1 MNTVIEPCCYP
12 KQLTH
17 NLEEAEGWTDVK
29 DPNTGDV
36 RREKRG
42 PQVSH
47 FFSFSDWSTDELIPW
62 TLSSVSGCEAVL
74 CLVQLDFR
82 TVYTLADMLR
92 RTYFDR
98 ASGEDKPVV
107 KHLTIIT
114 QTPRLIPEK
123 QRYELRAQL
132 GRFIDE
138 GRVTVCEDN
147 IGFRCIAASNGKRH
161 LVIQGSLNQGHMEPC
176 CQMYT
181 MTTSKSAYDM
191 AMAMLGSKCR
201 TKKMKL

>member
-17 NLEEAEGWTDVK
+17 NLEET
-29 DPNTGDV
+29 
-36 RREKRG
+36 EKG
-42 PQVSH
+42 GGVSH

-62 TLSSVSGCEAVL
+62 ALSSVQGCDAVL
-74 CLVQLDFR
+74 CLVQIDPR
-82 TVYTLADMLR
+82 TIYMLADVLR

-98 ASGEDKPVV
+98 STNDNVYVV
-107 KHLTIIT
+107 KHLTVIT
-114 QTPRLIPEK
+114 QTARQDPDK
-123 QRYELRAQL
+123 QRYEFRAQL

-161 LVIQGSLNQGHMEPC
+161 LIIQGSLNQSHIEPC

-181 MTTSKSAYDM
+181 MTTSKEAYDI
-191 AMAMLGSKCR
+191 AMAMLSSKCR
-201 TKKMKL
+201 TKKVRV

>member
-17 NLEEAEGWTDVK
+17 NLEEAEKG
-29 DPNTGDV
+29 G
-36 RREKRG
+36 G
-42 PQVSH
+42 VSH

-74 CLVQLDFR
+74 CLVQIDPR
-82 TVYTLADMLR
+82 TIYMLHELLARM
-92 RTYFDR
+92 YYDR
-98 ASGEDKPVV
+98 LESENKYVV

-114 QTPRLIPEK
+114 QTARQEPEQ
-123 QRYELRAQL
+123 QRYEFRAQL

-147 IGFRCIAASNGKRH
+147 IGFRCIAASNGRRH
-161 LVIQGSLNQGHMEPC
+161 LVIQGSINQSHMEPC

-181 MTTSKSAYDM
+181 MTTSKAAYDM
-191 AMAMLGSKCR
+191 AMAMLGSKAR
-201 TKKMKL
+201 TKRVMIPNS

>member
-17 NLEEAEGWTDVK
+17 NLEEAEKGC
-29 DPNTGDV
+29 G
-36 RREKRG
+36 
-42 PQVSH
+42 VSH
-47 FFSFSDWSTDELIPW
+47 FFSFSDWGTDELVPW
-62 TLSSVSGCEAVL
+62 TIGSVPGCEAVL
-74 CLVQLDFR
+74 CLVQIDIR
-82 TVYTLADMLR
+82 TISMISDILR

-98 ASGEDKPVV
+98 SSGEDKYVV

-114 QTPRLIPEK
+114 QTSRQDPDK
-123 QRYELRAQL
+123 QRREFRAQL

-138 GRVTVCEDN
+138 DRVTVCEDI

-161 LVIQGSLNQGHMEPC
+161 LVIQGSLNQCHMEPC

-181 MTTSKSAYDM
+181 MTTSKVAFDQ
-191 AMAMLGSKCR
+191 AILMLVSKSR
-201 TKKMKL
+201 TKRISI

>member
-17 NLEEAEGWTDVK
+17 NLEEAEKG
-29 DPNTGDV
+29 G
-36 RREKRG
+36 G
-42 PQVSH
+42 VSH

-132 GRFIDE
+132 GRFIDD

-181 MTTSKSAYDM
+181 MTTSKGAYDM

>member
-17 NLEEAEGWTDVK
+17 NLEEAEKG
-29 DPNTGDV
+29 G
-36 RREKRG
+36 G
-42 PQVSH
+42 VSH
-47 FFSFSDWSTDELIPW
+47 FFSFSDWSTDELVPW
-62 TLSSVSGCEAVL
+62 TLSSVTGCEAVL
-74 CLVQLDFR
+74 CLVQIDPR
-82 TVYTLADMLR
+82 TIYMLHELLARMYYD
-92 RTYFDR
+92 RTE
-98 ASGEDKPVV
+98 GEEKYVV

-114 QTPRLIPEK
+114 QTARQEPEK
-123 QRYELRAQL
+123 QRHEFRAQL

-181 MTTSKSAYDM
+181 MTTSKGAYDM
-191 AMAMLGSKCR
+191 AMAMLGSKMR
-201 TKKMKL
+201 TKRIEL